1 MVTTSDRACQFTT
14 LYWDL
19 IGRHAARFVKNPRMA
34 RQVRTT
40 ILWKRIV
47 AVYIAVQFA
56 EIFGVSMIYSYLP
69 MALEQAGVP
78 IGEIASLTGLSIA
91 GLFVI
96 GAPQVPIW
104 LAIAELRSRRLVI
117 VRSGLIAL
125 AALIAFAL
133 ADQVWQL
140 VGATVALG
148 FWLGNTGVMLATI
161 REVAPERERARA
173 ISFFSAAA
181 PMGFAAGPL
190 LAAWLIGGL
199 GLTLAAPIAVAAALN
214 GILIVAN
221 IVAIP
226 DVRPAVPQRGGV
238 LDVAKRGITEVLRDP
253 IARAGYLVLML
264 GIAGERMLRPA
275 LPLRIAEV
283 SIGSAVGG
291 MSEPLATPG
300 VASAVGLLVGLTA
313 LAGAV
318 VAPAIAF
325 FTFRRF
331 GIARSAGVGFAAG
344 AVAAL
349 SLAVAP
355 TLPLLALA
363 ITVIAA
369 VSALLQAAVFT
380 WLAERVAPARRT
392 AALSLSLFPLYAG
405 NVAGLAAA
413 SIAARV
419 GAPREGDLLAL
430 TSSFTASALLFAI
443 GVVGAA
449 RLGRRRAT
457 LRR

>member
-1 MVTTSDRACQFTT
+1 MSRAREGHPA
-14 LYWDL
+14 W
-19 IGRHAARFVKNPRMA
+19 R
-34 RQVRTT
+34 
-40 ILWKRIV
+40 RIV

-69 MALEQAGVP
+69 LALEGTGVP
-78 IGEIASLTGLSIA
+78 IGDIASLTGIAIA

-125 AALIAFAL
+125 AALVAFAV
-133 ADQVWQL
+133 ADQAWQL
-140 VGATVALG
+140 VAATVALG

-161 REVAPERERARA
+161 REVAPASERARV
-173 ISFFSAAA
+173 ISLFSAAA

-199 GLTLAAPIAVAAALN
+199 GLTLAAPIAVAALLN
-214 GILIVAN
+214 GVLIVAN

-226 DVRPAVPQRGGV
+226 DVRPTVQQRGSV
-238 LDVAKRGITEVLRDP
+238 LQVAKRGIVEVLTDP

-264 GIAGERMLRPA
+264 AIAGERMLRPA

-283 SIGSAVGG
+283 SIGPDVAG
-291 MSEPLATPG
+291 MAEPLATPG
-300 VASAVGLLVGLTA
+300 VAGAVGLLIGLTA
-313 LAGAV
+313 LVGAV
-318 VAPAIAF
+318 AAPAIAF
-325 FTFRRF
+325 YAFRRV
-331 GIARSAGVGFAAG
+331 GIARSAGAAFAAG
-344 AVAAL
+344 AVAAAA
-349 SLAVAP
+349 LAVAP
-355 TLPLLALA
+355 TLPLLAA
-363 ITVIAA
+363 AVTVIAA

-380 WLAERVAPARRT
+380 WLAERVAPARRS

-413 SIAARV
+413 SIAARA
-419 GAPREGDLLAL
+419 GSPRDGDLLAL
-430 TSSFTASALLFAI
+430 TPIFTASALLLAA
-443 GVVGAA
+443 GVVSAA
-449 RLGRRRAT
+449 LLHRRRAT
-457 LRR
+457 LRA

>member
-1 MVTTSDRACQFTT
+1 MSRARESHPA
-14 LYWDL
+14 W
-19 IGRHAARFVKNPRMA
+19 R
-34 RQVRTT
+34 
-40 ILWKRIV
+40 RIV

-69 MALEQAGVP
+69 LALEGTGVP
-78 IGEIASLTGLSIA
+78 IGDIASLTGIAIA

-125 AALIAFAL
+125 AALIAFAV
-133 ADQVWQL
+133 ADQAWQL
-140 VGATVALG
+140 VAATVALG

-161 REVAPERERARA
+161 REVAPASERARV
-173 ISFFSAAA
+173 ISLFSAAA

-199 GLTLAAPIAVAAALN
+199 GLTLAAPIAVAAVLN
-214 GILIVAN
+214 GVLIVAN

-226 DVRPAVPQRGGV
+226 DVRPTVQQRGSV
-238 LDVAKRGITEVLRDP
+238 LQVAKRGIVEVLTDP

-264 GIAGERMLRPA
+264 AIAGERMLRPA

-283 SIGSAVGG
+283 SIGPDVAG
-291 MSEPLATPG
+291 MAEPLATPG
-300 VASAVGLLVGLTA
+300 VAGAVGLLIGLTA
-313 LAGAV
+313 LVGAV
-318 VAPAIAF
+318 AAPAIAF
-325 FTFRRF
+325 YAFRRV
-331 GIARSAGVGFAAG
+331 GIARSARAAFAAG
-344 AVAAL
+344 AIAAAA
-349 SLAVAP
+349 LAVAP
-355 TLPLLALA
+355 TLPLLAA
-363 ITVIAA
+363 AVTVIAA

-380 WLAERVAPARRT
+380 WLAERVAPARRS

-413 SIAARV
+413 SIAARA
-419 GAPREGDLLAL
+419 GSPREGDLLAL
-430 TSSFTASALLFAI
+430 SPIFTASALLLAA
-443 GVVGAA
+443 GVVSAA
-449 RLGRRRAT
+449 LLHRRRAT
-457 LRR
+457 LRA

>member
-1 MVTTSDRACQFTT
+1 VSRAREGHPA
-14 LYWDL
+14 W
-19 IGRHAARFVKNPRMA
+19 R
-34 RQVRTT
+34 
-40 ILWKRIV
+40 RIV

-69 MALEQAGVP
+69 LALEGTGVP
-78 IGEIASLTGLSIA
+78 IGDIASLTGIAIA

-125 AALIAFAL
+125 AALIAFAV
-133 ADQVWQL
+133 ADQAWHL
-140 VGATVALG
+140 VAATVALG

-161 REVAPERERARA
+161 REVAPASERARV
-173 ISFFSAAA
+173 ISLFSAAA

-199 GLTLAAPIAVAAALN
+199 GLTLAAPIAVAALLN
-214 GILIVAN
+214 GVLIVAN

-226 DVRPAVPQRGGV
+226 DVRPEVPQRGSV
-238 LDVAKRGITEVLRDP
+238 LQVAKRGIVEVLTDP

-264 GIAGERMLRPA
+264 AIAGERMLRPA

-283 SIGSAVGG
+283 SIGPDVAG
-291 MSEPLATPG
+291 MAEPLATPG
-300 VASAVGLLVGLTA
+300 VAGAVGLLIGLTA
-313 LAGAV
+313 LVGAV
-318 VAPAIAF
+318 AAPAIAF
-325 FTFRRF
+325 YAFRRV
-331 GIARSAGVGFAAG
+331 GIARSAGAAFAAG
-344 AVAAL
+344 AIAAAA
-349 SLAVAP
+349 LAVAP
-355 TLPLLALA
+355 TLPLLAA
-363 ITVIAA
+363 AVTVIAA

-380 WLAERVAPARRT
+380 WLAERVAPARRS

-413 SIAARV
+413 SIAARA
-419 GAPREGDLLAL
+419 GSPREGDLLAL
-430 TSSFTASALLFAI
+430 TPIFTASALLLAA
-443 GVVGAA
+443 GVVSAA
-449 RLGRRRAT
+449 LLHRRRAT
-457 LRR
+457 LRA

>member
-1 MVTTSDRACQFTT
+1 MSRAREGHPA
-14 LYWDL
+14 W
-19 IGRHAARFVKNPRMA
+19 R
-34 RQVRTT
+34 
-40 ILWKRIV
+40 RIV

-69 MALEQAGVP
+69 LALEGTGVP
-78 IGEIASLTGLSIA
+78 IGDIASLTGIAIA

-125 AALIAFAL
+125 AALVAFAV
-133 ADQVWQL
+133 ADQAWQL
-140 VGATVALG
+140 VAATVALG

-161 REVAPERERARA
+161 REVAPASERARV
-173 ISFFSAAA
+173 ISLFSAAA

-199 GLTLAAPIAVAAALN
+199 GLTLAAPIAVAALLN
-214 GILIVAN
+214 GVLILAN
-221 IVAIP
+221 VVVIP
-226 DVRPAVPQRGGV
+226 DVRPTVQQRGSV
-238 LDVAKRGITEVLRDP
+238 LQVAKRGIVEVLTDP

-264 GIAGERMLRPA
+264 AIAGERMLRPA

-283 SIGSAVGG
+283 SIGPDVAG
-291 MSEPLATPG
+291 MAEPLATPG
-300 VASAVGLLVGLTA
+300 VAGAVGLLIGLTA

-318 VAPAIAF
+318 AAPAIAF
-325 FTFRRF
+325 SAFRRI
-331 GIARSAGVGFAAG
+331 GIARSAGAAFAAG
-344 AVAAL
+344 AVAAA

-355 TLPLLALA
+355 TLPLLAA
-363 ITVIAA
+363 AVTVIAA

-380 WLAERVAPARRT
+380 WLAERVAPARRS

-413 SIAARV
+413 SSAARI
-419 GAPREGDLLAL
+419 GSPREGDLLAL
-430 TSSFTASALLFAI
+430 TPIFAASALVLAA
-443 GVVGAA
+443 GVVSAA
-449 RLGRRRAT
+449 LLHRRRAT
-457 LRR
+457 LRA

>member
-1 MVTTSDRACQFTT
+1 MSR
-14 LYWDL
+14 
-19 IGRHAARFVKNPRMA
+19 
-34 RQVRTT
+34 VREGHPA
-40 ILWKRIV
+40 WRRIV

-69 MALEQAGVP
+69 LALEGTGVP
-78 IGEIASLTGLSIA
+78 IGDIASLTGIAIA

-125 AALIAFAL
+125 AALIAFAV
-133 ADQVWQL
+133 ADQAWQL
-140 VGATVALG
+140 VAATVALG

-161 REVAPERERARA
+161 REVAPASERARV
-173 ISFFSAAA
+173 ISLFSAAA

-199 GLTLAAPIAVAAALN
+199 GLTLAAPIAVAALLN
-214 GILIVAN
+214 GVLILAN
-221 IVAIP
+221 VVVIP
-226 DVRPAVPQRGGV
+226 DVRPTVQQRGSV
-238 LDVAKRGITEVLRDP
+238 LQVAKRGIVEVLTDP

-264 GIAGERMLRPA
+264 AIAGERMLRPA

-283 SIGSAVGG
+283 SIGPDVAGLA
-291 MSEPLATPG
+291 EPLATPG
-300 VASAVGLLVGLTA
+300 VAGAVGLLIGLTA

-318 VAPAIAF
+318 AAPAIAF
-325 FTFRRF
+325 YAFRRI
-331 GIARSAGVGFAAG
+331 GIARSAGAAFAVG
-344 AVAAL
+344 AVAAVA
-349 SLAVAP
+349 LAVAP
-355 TLPLLALA
+355 TLPLLAA
-363 ITVIAA
+363 AVTVIAA

-380 WLAERVAPARRT
+380 WLAERVAPARRS

-413 SIAARV
+413 SIAART
-419 GAPREGDLLAL
+419 GSPREGDLLAL
-430 TSSFTASALLFAI
+430 TPIFAASALVLAA
-443 GVVGAA
+443 GVVSAA
-449 RLGRRRAT
+449 LLHRRRAT
-457 LRR
+457 LRA

>member
-1 MVTTSDRACQFTT
+1 MSRAREGHPA
-14 LYWDL
+14 W
-19 IGRHAARFVKNPRMA
+19 R
-34 RQVRTT
+34 
-40 ILWKRIV
+40 RIV

-69 MALEQAGVP
+69 LALEGTGVP
-78 IGEIASLTGLSIA
+78 IGDIASLTGIAIA

-125 AALIAFAL
+125 AALIAFAV
-133 ADQVWQL
+133 ADQAWQL
-140 VGATVALG
+140 VAATVALG

-161 REVAPERERARA
+161 REVAPASERARV
-173 ISFFSAAA
+173 ISLFSAAA

-199 GLTLAAPIAVAAALN
+199 GLTLAAPIAVAALLN
-214 GILIVAN
+214 GVLIVAN
-221 IVAIP
+221 VVAIP
-226 DVRPAVPQRGGV
+226 DVRPTVQQRGSV
-238 LDVAKRGITEVLRDP
+238 LQVAKRGIVEVLTDP

-264 GIAGERMLRPA
+264 AIAGERMLRPA

-283 SIGSAVGG
+283 SIGPDVAGLA
-291 MSEPLATPG
+291 EPLATPG
-300 VASAVGLLVGLTA
+300 VAGAVGLLIGLTA
-313 LAGAV
+313 LVGAV
-318 VAPAIAF
+318 ASPVIAF
-325 FTFRRF
+325 YAFRRV
-331 GIARSAGVGFAAG
+331 GIARSAGAAFAAG
-344 AVAAL
+344 AVAAA

-355 TLPLLALA
+355 TLPLLAA
-363 ITVIAA
+363 AVTVIAA

-380 WLAERVAPARRT
+380 WLAERVAPARRS

-413 SIAARV
+413 SAAARA
-419 GAPREGDLLAL
+419 GSPREGDLLAL
-430 TSSFTASALLFAI
+430 TPIFAASALVLAA
-443 GVVGAA
+443 GVVSAA
-449 RLGRRRAT
+449 LLHRRRAT
-457 LRR
+457 LRA

>member
-1 MVTTSDRACQFTT
+1 MSRAREGHPA
-14 LYWDL
+14 W
-19 IGRHAARFVKNPRMA
+19 R
-34 RQVRTT
+34 
-40 ILWKRIV
+40 RIV

-69 MALEQAGVP
+69 LALEGTGVP
-78 IGEIASLTGLSIA
+78 IGDIASLTGIAIA

-125 AALIAFAL
+125 AALIAFAV
-133 ADQVWQL
+133 ADQAWQL
-140 VGATVALG
+140 VAATVALG

-161 REVAPERERARA
+161 REVAPASERARV
-173 ISFFSAAA
+173 ISLFSAAA

-199 GLTLAAPIAVAAALN
+199 GLTLAAPIAVAALLN
-214 GILIVAN
+214 GVLIVAN
-221 IVAIP
+221 VIAIP
-226 DVRPAVPQRGGV
+226 DVRPTVQQRGSV
-238 LDVAKRGITEVLRDP
+238 LQVAKRGIVEVLTDP

-264 GIAGERMLRPA
+264 AIAGERMLRPA

-283 SIGSAVGG
+283 SIGPDVAG
-291 MSEPLATPG
+291 MAEPLATPG
-300 VASAVGLLVGLTA
+300 VAGAVGLLIGLTA

-318 VAPAIAF
+318 AAPAIAF
-325 FTFRRF
+325 YAFRRI
-331 GIARSAGVGFAAG
+331 GIARSAGAAFAAG
-344 AVAAL
+344 AVAAVA
-349 SLAVAP
+349 LAVAP
-355 TLPLLALA
+355 TLPLLAA
-363 ITVIAA
+363 AVTVIAA

-380 WLAERVAPARRT
+380 WLAERVAPARRS

-413 SIAARV
+413 SSAARI
-419 GAPREGDLLAL
+419 GSPREGDLLAL
-430 TSSFTASALLFAI
+430 TPIFAASALVLAA
-443 GVVGAA
+443 GVVSAA
-449 RLGRRRAT
+449 LLHRRRAT
-457 LRR
+457 LRA

>member
-1 MVTTSDRACQFTT
+1 MSRAREGHPA
-14 LYWDL
+14 W
-19 IGRHAARFVKNPRMA
+19 R
-34 RQVRTT
+34 
-40 ILWKRIV
+40 RIV

-69 MALEQAGVP
+69 LALEGTGVP
-78 IGEIASLTGLSIA
+78 IGDIASLTGIAIA

-125 AALIAFAL
+125 AALIAFVV
-133 ADQVWQL
+133 ADQAWQL
-140 VGATVALG
+140 VAATVALG

-161 REVAPERERARA
+161 REVAPARERARV
-173 ISFFSAAA
+173 ISLFSAAA

-199 GLTLAAPIAVAAALN
+199 GLTLAAPIAVAAVLN
-214 GILIVAN
+214 GVLIVAN

-226 DVRPAVPQRGGV
+226 DVRPTVQQRGSV
-238 LDVAKRGITEVLRDP
+238 LQVAKRGIVEVLTDP

-264 GIAGERMLRPA
+264 AIAGERMLRPG

-283 SIGSAVGG
+283 SIGPDVAG
-291 MSEPLATPG
+291 MAEPLATPG
-300 VASAVGLLVGLTA
+300 VAGAVGLLIGLTA
-313 LAGAV
+313 LVGAV
-318 VAPAIAF
+318 AAPAIAF
-325 FTFRRF
+325 YAFRRV
-331 GIARSAGVGFAAG
+331 GIARSAGAAFAAG
-344 AVAAL
+344 AVAAAA
-349 SLAVAP
+349 LAVAP
-355 TLPLLALA
+355 TLPLLAA
-363 ITVIAA
+363 AVTVIAA

-380 WLAERVAPARRT
+380 WLAERVAPARRS

-413 SIAARV
+413 SAAARA
-419 GAPREGDLLAL
+419 GSPREGDLLAL
-430 TSSFTASALLFAI
+430 TPIFAASALVLAA
-443 GVVGAA
+443 GVVSAA
-449 RLGRRRAT
+449 LLHRRRAT
-457 LRR
+457 LRA

>member
-1 MVTTSDRACQFTT
+1 MSRAREGHPS
-14 LYWDL
+14 W
-19 IGRHAARFVKNPRMA
+19 R
-34 RQVRTT
+34 
-40 ILWKRIV
+40 RIV

-69 MALEQAGVP
+69 LALEGTGVP
-78 IGEIASLTGLSIA
+78 IGDIASLTGIAIA

-125 AALIAFAL
+125 AALIAFAV
-133 ADQVWQL
+133 ADQAWQL
-140 VGATVALG
+140 VAATVALG

-161 REVAPERERARA
+161 REVAPARERARA
-173 ISFFSAAA
+173 ISLFSAAA

-199 GLTLAAPIAVAAALN
+199 GLTLAAPIAVAALLN
-214 GILIVAN
+214 GVLIVAN
-221 IVAIP
+221 VVAIP
-226 DVRPAVPQRGGV
+226 DVRPEVPQRGSV
-238 LDVAKRGITEVLRDP
+238 LQVAKRGIVEVLADP

-264 GIAGERMLRPA
+264 AIAGERMLRPA

-283 SIGSAVGG
+283 SLGPEVAG
-291 MSEPLATPG
+291 MAEPLATPG
-300 VASAVGLLVGLTA
+300 VAGAVGLLIGLTA

-318 VAPAIAF
+318 AAPAIAF
-325 FTFRRF
+325 YTFRRV
-331 GIARSAGVGFAAG
+331 GIARSAGAAFAAA
-344 AVAAL
+344 AVAAAA
-349 SLAVAP
+349 LAVAP
-355 TLPLLALA
+355 TLPLLAIA

-380 WLAERVAPARRT
+380 WLAERVVPARRS

-413 SIAARV
+413 SIAARA
-419 GAPREGDLLAL
+419 GAPRVGDLLAL
-430 TSSFTASALLFAI
+430 TPIFVASALVLAA
-443 GVVGAA
+443 GVVSTA
-449 RLGRRRAT
+449 LLHRRRAT
-457 LRR
+457 LRA

>member
-1 MVTTSDRACQFTT
+1 MSRAREGHPA
-14 LYWDL
+14 W
-19 IGRHAARFVKNPRMA
+19 R
-34 RQVRTT
+34 
-40 ILWKRIV
+40 RIV

-69 MALEQAGVP
+69 LALEGTGVP
-78 IGEIASLTGLSIA
+78 IGDIASLTGIAIA

-125 AALIAFAL
+125 AALIAFAV
-133 ADQVWQL
+133 ADQAWQL
-140 VGATVALG
+140 IAATVALG

-161 REVAPERERARA
+161 REVAPASERARV
-173 ISFFSAAA
+173 ISLFSAAA

-199 GLTLAAPIAVAAALN
+199 GLTLAAPIAVAALLN
-214 GILIVAN
+214 GVLILAN
-221 IVAIP
+221 VVAIP
-226 DVRPAVPQRGGV
+226 DVRPTVQQRGSV
-238 LDVAKRGITEVLRDP
+238 LQVAKRGIVEVLTDP

-264 GIAGERMLRPA
+264 AIAGERMLRPA

-283 SIGSAVGG
+283 SIGPDVAG
-291 MSEPLATPG
+291 MAEPLATPG
-300 VASAVGLLVGLTA
+300 VAGAVGLLIGLTA

-318 VAPAIAF
+318 AAPAIAF
-325 FTFRRF
+325 YAFRRV
-331 GIARSAGVGFAAG
+331 GIARSAGAAFAAG
-344 AVAAL
+344 AVAAA

-355 TLPLLALA
+355 TLPLLAA
-363 ITVIAA
+363 AVTVIAA

-380 WLAERVAPARRT
+380 WLAERVAPARRS

-413 SIAARV
+413 SIAARA
-419 GAPREGDLLAL
+419 GSPREGDLLAL
-430 TSSFTASALLFAI
+430 TPIFAASALVLAA
-443 GVVGAA
+443 GVVSAA
-449 RLGRRRAT
+449 LLHRRRAT
-457 LRR
+457 LRA

>member
-1 MVTTSDRACQFTT
+1 MSRERLGHPA
-14 LYWDL
+14 W
-19 IGRHAARFVKNPRMA
+19 R
-34 RQVRTT
+34 
-40 ILWKRIV
+40 RIV

-69 MALEQAGVP
+69 MALERSGVP

-133 ADQVWQL
+133 ADQAWQL
-140 VGATVALG
+140 VGATVAPG

-161 REVAPERERARA
+161 REVAPERERARV
-173 ISFFSAAA
+173 ISLFSAAA

-199 GLTLAAPIAVAAALN
+199 GLTLAAPIAIAALLN
-214 GILIVAN
+214 GLLIIAN

-226 DVRPAVPQRGGV
+226 DVRPEAPQRGGV
-238 LDVAKRGITEVLRDP
+238 LQVARRGIVEVLRDP

-283 SIGSAVGG
+283 SIGSAIAGIA
-291 MSEPLATPG
+291 EPLSAPG
-300 VASAVGLLVGLTA
+300 VAGAVGLLTGLSA
-313 LAGAV
+313 LAGAIA
-318 VAPAIAF
+318 APLIAAF
-325 FTFRRF
+325 AFPRI
-331 GIARSAGVGFAAG
+331 GVPRSTALAFCVGAA
-344 AVAAL
+344 AAA

-355 TLPLLALA
+355 TLPLLVLS
-363 ITVIAA
+363 ITGIAA

-380 WLAERVAPARRT
+380 WLAERVTPSRRT

-405 NVAGLAAA
+405 NVAGLGLASVAALL
-413 SIAARV
+413 
-419 GAPREGDLLAL
+419 GTPRDGDLLGL
-430 TSSFTASALLFAI
+430 TPIFAVAAVLLLA
-443 GVVGAA
+443 GVFGSR
-449 RLGRRRAT
+449 RLSR
-457 LRR
+457 

>member
-1 MVTTSDRACQFTT
+1 MSRAREGHPA
-14 LYWDL
+14 W
-19 IGRHAARFVKNPRMA
+19 R
-34 RQVRTT
+34 
-40 ILWKRIV
+40 RIV

-69 MALEQAGVP
+69 LALEGTGVP
-78 IGEIASLTGLSIA
+78 IGDIASLTGIAIA

-125 AALIAFAL
+125 AALIAFAV
-133 ADQVWQL
+133 ADQAWQL
-140 VGATVALG
+140 VAATVALG

-161 REVAPERERARA
+161 REVAPASERARV
-173 ISFFSAAA
+173 ISLFSAAA

-199 GLTLAAPIAVAAALN
+199 GLTLAAPIAVAALLN
-214 GILIVAN
+214 GVLILAN
-221 IVAIP
+221 VVVIP
-226 DVRPAVPQRGGV
+226 DVRPTVQQRGSV
-238 LDVAKRGITEVLRDP
+238 LQVAKRGIVEVLTDP

-264 GIAGERMLRPA
+264 AIAGERMLRPA

-283 SIGSAVGG
+283 SIGPDVAGLA
-291 MSEPLATPG
+291 EPLATPG
-300 VASAVGLLVGLTA
+300 VAGAVGLLIGLTA

-318 VAPAIAF
+318 AAPAIAF
-325 FTFRRF
+325 YAFRRI
-331 GIARSAGVGFAAG
+331 GIARSAGAAFAAG
-344 AVAAL
+344 AVAAVA
-349 SLAVAP
+349 LAVAP
-355 TLPLLALA
+355 TLPLLAA
-363 ITVIAA
+363 AVTVIAA

-380 WLAERVAPARRT
+380 WLAERVAPARRS

-413 SIAARV
+413 SSAARI
-419 GAPREGDLLAL
+419 GSPREGDLLAL
-430 TSSFTASALLFAI
+430 TPIFAASALVLAA
-443 GVVGAA
+443 GVVSAA
-449 RLGRRRAT
+449 LLHRRRAT
-457 LRR
+457 LRA

>member
-1 MVTTSDRACQFTT
+1 MSRAREGHPA
-14 LYWDL
+14 W
-19 IGRHAARFVKNPRMA
+19 R
-34 RQVRTT
+34 
-40 ILWKRIV
+40 RIV

-69 MALEQAGVP
+69 LALEGTGVP
-78 IGEIASLTGLSIA
+78 IGDIASLTGIAIA

-125 AALIAFAL
+125 AALIAFAV
-133 ADQVWQL
+133 ADQAWQL
-140 VGATVALG
+140 VAATVALG

-161 REVAPERERARA
+161 REVAPASERARV
-173 ISFFSAAA
+173 ISLFSAAA

-199 GLTLAAPIAVAAALN
+199 GLTLAAPIAVAALLN
-214 GILIVAN
+214 GVLILAN
-221 IVAIP
+221 VVVIP
-226 DVRPAVPQRGGV
+226 DVRPTVQQRGSV
-238 LDVAKRGITEVLRDP
+238 LQVAKRGIVEVLTDP

-264 GIAGERMLRPA
+264 AIAGERMLRPA

-283 SIGSAVGG
+283 SIGPDVAGLA
-291 MSEPLATPG
+291 EPLATPG
-300 VASAVGLLVGLTA
+300 VAGSVGLLIGLTA

-318 VAPAIAF
+318 AAPAIAF
-325 FTFRRF
+325 YAFRRI
-331 GIARSAGVGFAAG
+331 GIARSAGAAFAVG
-344 AVAAL
+344 AVAAVA
-349 SLAVAP
+349 LAVAP
-355 TLPLLALA
+355 TLPLLAA
-363 ITVIAA
+363 AVTVIAA

-380 WLAERVAPARRT
+380 WLAERVAPARRS

-413 SIAARV
+413 SIAART
-419 GAPREGDLLAL
+419 GSPREGDLLAL
-430 TSSFTASALLFAI
+430 TPIFAASALVLAA
-443 GVVGAA
+443 GVVSAA
-449 RLGRRRAT
+449 LLHRRRAT
-457 LRR
+457 LRA

>member
-1 MVTTSDRACQFTT
+1 MSRAREGHPA
-14 LYWDL
+14 W
-19 IGRHAARFVKNPRMA
+19 R
-34 RQVRTT
+34 
-40 ILWKRIV
+40 RIV

-69 MALEQAGVP
+69 LALEGTGVP
-78 IGEIASLTGLSIA
+78 IGDIASLTGIAIA

-125 AALIAFAL
+125 AALIAFAV
-133 ADQVWQL
+133 ADQAWQL
-140 VGATVALG
+140 VAATVALG

-161 REVAPERERARA
+161 REVAPASERARV
-173 ISFFSAAA
+173 ISLFSAAA

-199 GLTLAAPIAVAAALN
+199 GLTLAAPIAVAALLN
-214 GILIVAN
+214 GVLIVAN

-226 DVRPAVPQRGGV
+226 DVRPTVQQRGSV
-238 LDVAKRGITEVLRDP
+238 LQVAKRGIVEVLTDP

-264 GIAGERMLRPA
+264 AIAGERMLRPA

-283 SIGSAVGG
+283 SIGPDVAG
-291 MSEPLATPG
+291 MAEPLATPG
-300 VASAVGLLVGLTA
+300 VAGAVGLLIGLTA
-313 LAGAV
+313 LVGAV
-318 VAPAIAF
+318 AAPAIAF
-325 FTFRRF
+325 YAFRRV
-331 GIARSAGVGFAAG
+331 GIARSAGAAFAAG
-344 AVAAL
+344 AVAAAA
-349 SLAVAP
+349 LAVAP
-355 TLPLLALA
+355 TLPLLAA
-363 ITVIAA
+363 AVTVIAA

-380 WLAERVAPARRT
+380 WLAERVAPARRS

-413 SIAARV
+413 SIAARA
-419 GAPREGDLLAL
+419 GSPREGDLLAL
-430 TSSFTASALLFAI
+430 TPIFTASALLLAA
-443 GVVGAA
+443 GVVSAA
-449 RLGRRRAT
+449 LLHRRRAT
-457 LRR
+457 LRA

>member
-1 MVTTSDRACQFTT
+1 MSRAREGHPA
-14 LYWDL
+14 W
-19 IGRHAARFVKNPRMA
+19 R
-34 RQVRTT
+34 
-40 ILWKRIV
+40 RIV

-69 MALEQAGVP
+69 LALEGTGVP
-78 IGEIASLTGLSIA
+78 IGDIASLTGIAIA

-125 AALIAFAL
+125 AALIAFVV
-133 ADQVWQL
+133 ADQAWQL
-140 VGATVALG
+140 VAATVALG

-161 REVAPERERARA
+161 REVAPARERARV
-173 ISFFSAAA
+173 ISLFSAAA

-199 GLTLAAPIAVAAALN
+199 GLTLAAPIAVAAVLN
-214 GILIVAN
+214 GVLIVAN

-226 DVRPAVPQRGGV
+226 DVRPTVQQRGSV
-238 LDVAKRGITEVLRDP
+238 LQVAKRGIVEVLTDP

-264 GIAGERMLRPA
+264 AIAGERMLRPG

-283 SIGSAVGG
+283 SIGPDVAG
-291 MSEPLATPG
+291 MAEPLAAPG
-300 VASAVGLLVGLTA
+300 VAGAVGLLIGLTA
-313 LAGAV
+313 LVGAV
-318 VAPAIAF
+318 AAPAIAF
-325 FTFRRF
+325 YAFRRV
-331 GIARSAGVGFAAG
+331 GIARSAGAAFAAG
-344 AVAAL
+344 AVAAAA
-349 SLAVAP
+349 LAVAP
-355 TLPLLALA
+355 TLPLLAA
-363 ITVIAA
+363 AVTVIAA

-380 WLAERVAPARRT
+380 WLAERVAPARRS

-413 SIAARV
+413 SAAARA
-419 GAPREGDLLAL
+419 GSPREGDLLAL
-430 TSSFTASALLFAI
+430 TPIFAASALVLAA
-443 GVVGAA
+443 GVVSAA
-449 RLGRRRAT
+449 LLHRRRAT
-457 LRR
+457 LRA